1 MSSSP
6 LYTATTLTALIESL
20 RENSSGGLHYHD
32 SERETRRVSFAE
44 LYQRAL
50 GILYHLQRL
59 GARPGDKLILLL
71 SGNEPFIDAFWAAML
86 GGIVP
91 VPIAPGISDEHRH
104 KLLRIARKLHDPFI
118 YTEQRLLE
126 RVAVLAAASGEA
138 ARTTFEAL
146 RARAFLVDQLH
157 DISRA
162 GKLHRALASDTA
174 FIQFSSGSTSE
185 PKGVVLTHANLL
197 ANIRAI
203 GFAAGLNAS
212 TITLSWMPLTHDMG
226 LIGFHLV
233 LLGHGANAHLMP
245 TELFVRRPLL
255 WLALASRVR
264 ATMLCSPN
272 FGYRHYLKMLGE
284 RRIEDLDLSSV
295 QLIYNGAEPISVD
308 LMEEFLSRTAPAR
321 LARNAMFPVYGLAEA
336 SLAVS
341 FPQPGAPSQVLSL
354 NRHQLNV
361 GEKPQTDGVAE
372 RDVLRL
378 VGVGRAVPYCE
389 LRITDDRDLPLGER
403 QVGHIQIRGD
413 NVTGGYFEDPELN
426 RSSFSADGWLR
437 TGDLGLIHRTQLY
450 ITGRHKEILFVNG
463 QNYYPHDLEG
473 LLEQVEG
480 LELGKVVVAGVRP
493 PGAQEDELLVFVLHR
508 GTLAD
513 FMPLAREVA
522 RRIAESAGL
531 EVSAVIPVK
540 RIPKTTSGKIQ
551 RHALETEYLTG
562 AFAAELAQ
570 IGTLRATQ
578 AKPAVSGSDIE
589 QALRDICEQELEGR
603 SIDRDESLFD
613 IGASSIKLLAIHQRL
628 EQQWPGRVDVTDI
641 FDHPSI
647 AALARFIEQSLTV
660 REQV

>member
-6 LYTATTLTALIESL
+6 LSTATTLTALIQSL
-20 RENSSGGLHYHD
+20 RENASGGVHYHD
-32 SERETRRVSFAE
+32 NERETRSVSFAD
-44 LYQRAL
+44 LHQRAL
-50 GILYHLQRL
+50 GILHHLQRL

-71 SGNEPFIDAFWAAML
+71 TGNEPFIDAFWGALL

-91 VPIAPGISDEHRH
+91 VPVAPGISDEHRH
-104 KLLRIARKLHDPFI
+104 KVLRIARKLHDPFI

-126 RVAVLAAASGEA
+126 RVGAVAATHGEA
-138 ARTTFEAL
+138 EQATFEAL
-146 RARAFLVDQLH
+146 RARAFLVDQLD

-162 GKLHRALASDTA
+162 GKVHHAQPGDTA

-197 ANIRAI
+197 ANLRAI
-203 GFAAGLNAS
+203 GTAAGLNAQ
-212 TITLSWMPLTHDMG
+212 TVTLSWMPLTHDMG

-233 LLGHGANAHLMP
+233 VLGHGANAHLMP
-245 TELFVRRPLL
+245 TDLFVRRPLL
-255 WLALASRVR
+255 WLQLASRVR

-272 FGYRHYLKMLGE
+272 FGYRHYLKVLRGGSVE
-284 RRIEDLDLSSV
+284 ELDLSSV
-295 QLIYNGAEPISVD
+295 KLIYNGAEPISVD
-308 LMEEFLSRTAPAR
+308 LMDEFLNRLGSAR

-341 FPQPGAPSQVLSL
+341 FPQPGAPPQVLSL

-361 GEKPQTDGVAE
+361 AERPQTDGVAQH
-372 RDVLRL
+372 DVLRL

-389 LRITDDRDLPLGER
+389 LRITDDQDQILGER

-426 RSSFSADGWLR
+426 RASFSADGWLR

-463 QNYYPHDLEG
+463 QNYYPHDLERM
-473 LLEQVEG
+473 LEQVEG

-493 PGAQEDELLVFVLHR
+493 HGAQEDELLVFVLHR
-508 GTLAD
+508 GSVAE
-513 FMPLAREVA
+513 FAPLAREVA

-531 EVSAVIPVK
+531 EVSAVVPVK
-540 RIPKTTSGKIQ
+540 RVPKTTSGKIQ
-551 RHALETEYLTG
+551 RHALEDEYLGG
-562 AFAAELAQ
+562 AFATELAELRQLTARQ
-570 IGTLRATQ
+570 NQPVA
-578 AKPAVSGSDIE
+578 SGNEIE
-589 QALRDICEQELEGR
+589 RGLRDICEQELEGR
-603 SIDRDESLFD
+603 NIDRDESLFD

-628 EQQWPGRVDVTDI
+628 EQQWPGLVDVTDI

-647 AALARFIEQSLTV
+647 AALARFIEQKLTA
-660 REQV
+660 RETA